1 MKNIAKFVGDDALI
15 VPQKLRKNLRRNG
28 DYMKK
33 LFLIATGGT
42 IASQENGEG
51 LEPSISPEEMLS
63 YVSVNN
69 CSVDCVELIKID
81 STNVTP
87 SHWLKIGEC
96 IRTNYDNYD
105 GFVITHGTD
114 TLSYTAAALSYLI
127 QNSKKP
133 IVITGSQ
140 KPIDAENTDARK
152 NLEDSIAFALSQ
164 YGGVSVVFGGYA
176 ISGVRAKK
184 MRTKGFDAFQ
194 SVNYPYLAKIENG
207 EIEPISEPPK
217 YENTMF
223 YTSLNGN
230 VALVTLTPGMPC
242 GIIKNT
248 GECCDGIVI
257 SSYGAGGIPDL
268 YLDAVKEI
276 AEKGKTVVIGTQC
289 VFDGTSLDTY
299 KVGRAAKKLCL
310 AQSGDMTAEHT
321 LIKLMW
327 CLAQT
332 DNHEKVKELMEKDFI
347 N

>member
-1 MKNIAKFVGDDALI
+1 MTHRPAKIRENIR
-15 VPQKLRKNLRRNG
+15 QNG

-33 LFLIATGGT
+33 ILLIATGGT
-42 IASQENGEG
+42 IASRENGEG
-51 LEPSISPEEMLS
+51 LEPSIPPEEMLS
-63 YVSVNN
+63 YISVNEN
-69 CSVDCVELIKID
+69 CGVDCVDLIKID
-81 STNVTP
+81 STNVMP

-96 IRTNYDNYD
+96 IRTNYDAYD
-105 GFVITHGTD
+105 GFAVTHGTD

-127 QNSKKP
+127 QHSKKP

-152 NLEDSIAFALSQ
+152 NLEDCITFACSR

-207 EIEPISEPPK
+207 EIEAISEPPK
-217 YENTMF
+217 CENTRF
-223 YTSLNGN
+223 YTSLNSN
-230 VALVTLTPGMPC
+230 VALVNLTPGMNC
-242 GIIKNT
+242 EIIKNT
-248 GECCDGIVI
+248 AACCDGIVI
-257 SSYGAGGIPDL
+257 LGYGSGGIPDL
-268 YLDAVKEI
+268 YLDTVKGLIENGKI
-276 AEKGKTVVIGTQC
+276 AVIGTQC
-289 VFDGTSLDTY
+289 VFDGTHLETY
-299 KVGRAAKKLCL
+299 KVGRAASKLCL

-321 LIKLMW
+321 LVKLMW

-332 DNHEKVKELMEKDFI
+332 ENPEKVIKLMEKDLI